1 MKTWKK
7 VALALGLTVVVG
19 GATAAIAANGH
30 WGANFQQRITAR
42 VNRMLDKL
50 NATADQR
57 QQIDGIVNDALTQLQ
72 AQRQTHAQAR
82 GFWMQA
88 LTDTSMDEA
97 KLDAQADAHAAQM
110 ADTAKKVIIP
120 ALLKVRSVLT
130 DAQRA
135 QLKTMMQNHHGPQ
148 GGFGGPDQ

>member
-7 VALALGLTVVVG
+7 VALALGLTVIVG

-30 WGANFQQRITAR
+30 RGANFQQRITGR

-50 NATADQR
+50 NATPDQR
-57 QQIDGIVNDALTQLQ
+57 QQINGIVNNALTQLQ
-72 AQRQTHAQAR
+72 EQRQNHEQDRA
-82 GFWMQA
+82 GWISA
-88 LTDTSMDEA
+88 LTSDNFDENALKA
-97 KLDAQADAHAAQM
+97 KAVDHATQM
-110 ADTAKKVIIP
+110 ANIIVP
-120 ALLKVRSVLT
+120 ALHQVHDVLT
-130 DAQRA
+130 QAQRA

>member
-7 VALALGLTVVVG
+7 VALALGLTVAVG
-19 GATAAIAANGH
+19 TTAAIAANGH
-30 WGANFQQRITAR
+30 RGAKFQQRITAR

-57 QQIDGIVNDALTQLQ
+57 QKINAIVDDALTKLQ
-72 AQRQTHAQAR
+72 AQRENHAQAR

-88 LTDTSMDEA
+88 LTDPNMTEA
-97 KLDAQADAHAAQM
+97 QLDAQADAHAAQM
-110 ADTAKKVIIP
+110 ANTAKQIIIP
-120 ALLKVRSVLT
+120 ALVNVRSVLT

-135 QLKTMMQNHHGPQ
+135 QLATMMKNHAHGPQ
-148 GGFGGPDQ
+148 GGFGGPDE